1 MKKKKNS
8 YQIYVENMLYIVTG
22 KVSKRYKKKKI
33 DTRLSKIMDKYA
45 KMKRFHYDRRL
56 QFYMYSFMYVDP
68 ETLA

>member
-1 MKKKKNS
+1 
-8 YQIYVENMLYIVTG
+8 MLYIVTG